1 VAKPY
6 KHATP
11 ICLALTALAIIG
23 AALAFLL
30 WNPLPLL
37 ILLLPTAIYEVYRT
51 QGESTKWASWLL
63 LLVVVAEVVLVI
75 ANVEL
80 DVAAYLEEEAAYVA
94 GYEVPMGDLRVVAPA
109 AMAILAVIL
118 LIRTRGVYTKWL
130 AVIIFLSAFAVV
142 YTVDPSYFGRLLR
155 VGVEEGLDVVP

>member
-1 VAKPY
+1 MAKPY
-6 KHATP
+6 KYATP

-23 AALAFLL
+23 AVLAFLL

-37 ILLLPTAIYEVYRT
+37 ILLLPTAVYEVYRT

-63 LLVVVAEVVLVI
+63 LLVVVGEVVLVI

-80 DVAAYLEEEAAYVA
+80 DVAAFLGEEAAYVG

-109 AMAILAVIL
+109 AMAVLAVIL
-118 LIRTRGVYTKWL
+118 LIITRGVYTKWL
-130 AVIIFLSAFAVV
+130 AVIIFLAAFAVV
-142 YTVDPSYFGRLLR
+142 YTMDASYFGRLLH
-155 VGVEEGLDVVP
+155 VGVEEGLDKIP

>member
-1 VAKPY
+1 MARPY
-6 KHATP
+6 KYATP

-23 AALAFLL
+23 AVLAFLL

-37 ILLLPTAIYEVYRT
+37 ILLLPTAIYEAYRT
-51 QGESTKWASWLL
+51 QGETTKWASWLL

-80 DVAAYLEEEAAYVA
+80 DVAAYLGEEAAYVG

-109 AMAILAVIL
+109 AMAVLAVIL

>member
-1 VAKPY
+1 MAKPY
-6 KHATP
+6 KYATP

-23 AALAFLL
+23 AVLAFLL

-37 ILLLPTAIYEVYRT
+37 ILLLPTVIYEVYRT

-80 DVAAYLEEEAAYVA
+80 DVAAYLEEETAYVA
-94 GYEVPMGDLRVVAPA
+94 GHEVPMGDLRVVAPA
-109 AMAILAVIL
+109 AMAVLAVIL

-130 AVIIFLSAFAVV
+130 AVIIFLAAFAAV
-142 YTVDPSYFGRLLR
+142 YTLDASYFGRLLR
-155 VGVEEGLDVVP
+155 VGVEEGLDKIP

>member
-1 VAKPY
+1 MAKPY
-6 KHATP
+6 KYATP

-23 AALAFLL
+23 AVLAFLL

-51 QGESTKWASWLL
+51 QGETTKWASWLL

-80 DVAAYLEEEAAYVA
+80 DVAAYLEEETAYVA
-94 GYEVPMGDLRVVAPA
+94 GHEVPMGDLRVVAPA
-109 AMAILAVIL
+109 AMAVLAVIL

-130 AVIIFLSAFAVV
+130 AVIIFLAAFAAV
-142 YTVDPSYFGRLLR
+142 YTLDASYFGRLLR
-155 VGVEEGLDVVP
+155 VGVEEGLDKIP